1 MNKKVN
7 SVLFIL
13 GATLANVLI
22 MILLFILFL
31 FIHLRFIAPLIAPE
45 TAQLLLI
52 VIFFLTIG
60 LTYVIYNSLM
70 KLIAKRIDLEKYFDP
85 LLQPKR
91 RK

>member
-22 MILLFILFL
+22 MIVLFILFL
-31 FIHLRFIAPLIAPE
+31 FIHLRFIAPNIAPE